1 LKKVSEGVDLFES
14 IHEKLMASTNATQK
28 DKLETDLKT
37 QIKKLQRL
45 RDQIKTWLTS
55 NDVKD
60 KTQLMDNRKL
70 IESVGT
76 KEHLQGRFS
85 HLMLNHIFLVLQ
97 QMERFKALEKEM
109 KTKAFSKEGLIAATR
124 LDPQE
129 KAKLEARQT
138 IEEFVDSLSR
148 QIEQAEAEIEILQ
161 ASSTGGRGKKSG
173 KSSSAGNSE
182 GRIAELERLNERR
195 SWHISKLEAVMR
207 LLENGKLSVEQVTEL
222 KEDVSY
228 FVESNQVRSSIAGL
242 EGLSA
247 ERVGVY
253 VCLSRKRTLKRTKA
267 SMRTSTLM
275 KKKMVWV

>member
-1 LKKVSEGVDLFES
+1 
-14 IHEKLMASTNATQK
+14 
-28 DKLETDLKT
+28 
-37 QIKKLQRL
+37 
-45 RDQIKTWLTS
+45 
-55 NDVKD
+55 
-60 KTQLMDNRKL
+60 
-70 IESVGT
+70 
-76 KEHLQGRFS
+76 
-85 HLMLNHIFLVLQ
+85 
-97 QMERFKALEKEM
+97 MERFKALEKEM

-242 EGLSA
+242 EGLPA